1 MMICQLTEIKDVLA
15 PRGWIQRLSNGR
27 VRALRSVKKRV
38 MRFLKRARNASVQEA
53 CRCDAPT
60 AVAAFRP
67 GDTVRVKSK
76 KEIRRLL
83 DLEGRTRGCA
93 FTHEMYRYCGQ
104 TFRVRKNVE
113 VFFDE
118 ARQKMSRCHD
128 MVVLEGA
135 VCSGRQRLYV
145 VKCDRNCHFF
155 WQTEWLD
162 RLA

>member
-1 MMICQLTEIKDVLA
+1 LTEIHDILG
-15 PRGWIQRLSNGR
+15 PRGLIQRFSDGR
-27 VRALRSVKKRV
+27 VRALRSIKKRV
-38 MRFLKRARNASVQEA
+38 TRFLRRATGNASVQTP
-53 CRCDAPT
+53 CRFSAP
-60 AVAAFRP
+60 AAAKPFRP

-83 DLEGRTRGCA
+83 DTEGRTRGCA
-93 FTHEMYRYCGQ
+93 FTHEMYRYCGR

-135 VCSGRQRLYV
+135 VCSGRQRLYA

-155 WQTEWLD
+155 WQVEWLD
-162 RLA
+162 QSD